1 MANQTASD
9 KINAEVQHAE
19 AHGFPPFQ
27 SETFASQLFW
37 FALLFG
43 AFYIVMS
50 RFALPRVARVL
61 ETRSA
66 RIASDLDGAAAM
78 QRQAD
83 EAGKAY
89 EKTLADAKAKAQ
101 ATAQAAKD
109 RLAAEADAKRQSL
122 ESDLA
127 GKIGAAEK
135 KIADMKASAMGNVH
149 AIAQDA
155 AGAIVRQITGIA
167 PGADALARAIAAVK
181 AS

>member
-43 AFYIVMS
+43 ALYIVMS
-50 RFALPRVARVL
+50 RFALPRVAKVL

-66 RIASDLDGAAAM
+66 RIAGDLDTAAAM
-78 QRQAD
+78 QKQAD
-83 EAGKAY
+83 EAGRAY

-109 RLAAEADAKRQSL
+109 RLAAEADARRHTL
-122 ESDLA
+122 ESELS
-127 GKIGAAEK
+127 GKIGMAEK
-135 KIADMKASAMGNVH
+135 QIADMKAKAMGNVH

-155 AGAIVRQITGIA
+155 AGAIIQQITGKL
-167 PGADALARAIAAVK
+167 PGADALERAIAAVK